1 VAYVFVRDATGS
13 WSEQAKLS
21 TPEGPVG
28 NAVAIRGDTALV
40 ASGDVACVFVRDGT
54 GSWSQV
60 ETLFPSDSGE
70 EISIS
75 VALGGN
81 SALVGTGREGAVY
94 VFVPEDRPPSD
105 VSIIQPPDGS
115 IFNSGADIVFQA
127 TANDPEDGDIRA
139 STVWT
144 SSIQEGSKTGGVFET
159 SNLID
164 GVHVITATVTDSAG
178 QTASE
183 SITITVSN
191 NPPTVSI
198 IQPADGSTFASG
210 STITFQGTATDPED
224 GDISDSIVWTSD
236 IQPGSMKGSSA
247 TSEEVIDGVHVITAS
262 VTDSLGNAASDS
274 ITITVGTPQ

>member
-1 VAYVFVRDATGS
+1 
-13 WSEQAKLS
+13 
-21 TPEGPVG
+21 
-28 NAVAIRGDTALV
+28 
-40 ASGDVACVFVRDGT
+40 
-54 GSWSQV
+54 
-60 ETLFPSDSGE
+60 
-70 EISIS
+70 
-75 VALGGN
+75 
-81 SALVGTGREGAVY
+81 

-127 TANDPEDGDIRA
+127 TANDPGDGDIRA

-178 QTASE
+178 QTARE

-247 TSEEVIDGVHVITAS
+247 TSKEVINGVQVITAS